1 MSENNRRFVPLA
13 KSVVI
18 EYVEITGSVP
28 KNATV
33 ITKTSIPTGS
43 NINPSEEFIK
53 ITSTNKVYRLVAKQP
68 SIYDSTNKP
77 NGIKFGE
84 VAVNFKQDFEALFIS
99 NNSNDIL
106 KFTPIKEEIDLY
118 ETSQKAATTM
128 AVNEFVLPVEVTYT
142 PSATLSYAVNENEV
156 YFPSSSTGISTLN
169 LTVNAHNLNQDFVRP
184 ATFYFKTGSNGCT
197 VNLLGAALDG
207 VYGVADPSNIRLI
220 ENSTYR
226 IIVKDKRAF
235 IECAIP
241 VLSRVGHGDGITF
254 RNVADTQ
261 DKETLDGG
269 GIIKLKTAT
278 TTEKGGVKVY
288 STKNT
293 SVSAAT
299 TPTSPK
305 TNRDYGLEVGGDDKA
320 YVYVPWED
328 TKNTAGTMNTSDKIY
343 IVGSKTKATTAA
355 NDNKQTNTNGENY
368 IDGDGWLCT
377 DGQKVAIQKDV
388 NEINDLLEILEQWPT
403 ITHAV
408 NVKSGDTQPTVTIS
422 SLPDL
427 KNKFIAQQN
436 GNVSPIQITSNN
448 QAVKV
453 GSTIKP
459 AVAISVTDKA
469 TFNPSG
475 SSITITGKTT
485 LSGFTNG
492 YRTTISGDITQSQS
506 FTASGRGA
514 AQITQID
521 KSKTADSTLTLAYN
535 GGEVVSVNNASAN
548 TNITIPTTVT
558 VTSNLGKGLNTI
570 KLTYHN
576 PSSISRGDADY
587 TIPEIKLYN
596 VSSLNRSN
604 DAHLEIE
611 GENTSGCPGLSTT
624 AADKTVTLN
633 VYGAFPIF
641 STTSEGII
649 TVEADAKSTY
659 NTGSTT
665 NVDTNKNYFFNYYTT
680 SSIVLYFLFG
690 SIPNGAANSN
700 AKIFLPVN
708 NDTGCNLRITE
719 IQGFNA
725 VAQNWSVPM
734 TLTESTNDNV
744 DGRTY
749 KQYIISDSASAGQGP
764 NAYRVAISR

>member
-226 IIVKDKRAF
+226 VIVKDKRAF

-241 VLSRVGHGDGITF
+241 VLSRVGHGDGIAF

-377 DGQKVAIQKDV
+377 DGQKVLVDANLDFIRDALASMEEWPSVETETTVSPQPVCYLTTNPVPNSVGNYYSVTNGSIAENVSNGKAYRAGRTLVTRGNISVNTTATFYPSEDVTYTATNRIYGMNYGYKDTYESTTKHTETEKKSIKEIPTECNRTDVSKTSDTKIEIHKKV
-388 NEINDLLEILEQWPT
+388 NNGEYTVPASANNSGANTT
-403 ITHAV
+403 ITINSGTVLGTLEEGTTKLVIKYTNPSTISRTGTSGNVEEITAYYSSNINNFKQDKKTTIQTKTVAIDAV
-408 NVKSGDTQPTVTIS
+408 NTKY
-422 SLPDL
+422 
-427 KNKFIAQQN
+427 AE
-436 GNVSPIQITSNN
+436 
-448 QAVKV
+448 
-453 GSTIKP
+453 
-459 AVAISVTDKA
+459 
-469 TFNPSG
+469 G
-475 SSITITGKTT
+475 SSNGGVKEGGVFTIYGVYP
-485 LSGFTNG
+485 LFTNG
-492 YRTTISGDITQSQS
+492 SKNQAEPITGDDRTNGKTEEETVYNEFESLLITQKIKQ
-506 FTASGRGA
+506 THGMCRLV
-514 AQITQID
+514 
-521 KSKTADSTLTLAYN
+521 KS
-535 GGEVVSVNNASAN
+535 
-548 TNITIPTTVT
+548 
-558 VTSNLGKGLNTI
+558 
-570 KLTYHN
+570 
-576 PSSISRGDADY
+576 
-587 TIPEIKLYN
+587 
-596 VSSLNRSN
+596 
-604 DAHLEIE
+604 
-611 GENTSGCPGLSTT
+611 
-624 AADKTVTLN
+624 
-633 VYGAFPIF
+633 
-641 STTSEGII
+641 
-649 TVEADAKSTY
+649 
-659 NTGSTT
+659 
-665 NVDTNKNYFFNYYTT
+665 
-680 SSIVLYFLFG
+680 
-690 SIPNGAANSN
+690 
-700 AKIFLPVN
+700 
-708 NDTGCNLRITE
+708 
-719 IQGFNA
+719 IQ
-725 VAQNWSVPM
+725 
-734 TLTESTNDNV
+734 T
-744 DGRTY
+744 R
-749 KQYIISDSASAGQGP
+749 
-764 NAYRVAISR
+764 